1 MLQLRQKKPY
11 HIYKTETAQDKK
23 LAQAEIDRW
32 NEENKADC
40 QTKWE
45 LATVMQRTHLT
56 RNLGGQKPEW
66 KWDKKHGKLVR
77 DGKGG
82 IDWYRYQNEVLR
94 PKLLPF
100 AIDCKKKQPNTI
112 VIEDGAAS
120 QSHRYQQTIY
130 SAFDIEHML

>member
-100 AIDCKKKQPNTI
+100 AIDCKKKTTKHHSDRRRCCSTFPSLPTNRLF
-112 VIEDGAAS
+112 S
-120 QSHRYQQTIY
+120 FRH
-130 SAFDIEHML
+130 